1 MKTFKEF
8 AVPTLI
14 LFLIC
19 AVATSLLA
27 LTNSVTAPKIKELSA
42 QTELAARK
50 KVLAEAE
57 NFVQE
62 ADITL
67 DGKVYECFKGVK
79 GGRVSGYV
87 FTTVAKGYGGD
98 IKVMTGVDADGK
110 VSGVEI
116 LEISETA
123 GLGMNAKKPDFL
135 IQYIGKSGE
144 IFVSKD
150 KAGENSIDAL
160 TGATISSRAVTGA
173 VNNALRLFEAANNG
187 IELLNDQGGAQ

>member
-19 AVATSLLA
+19 AVATTLLA
-27 LTNSVTAPKIKELSA
+27 LTNDVTAPKIQELAA

-50 KVLAEAE
+50 KVLADAE
-57 NFVQE
+57 EFVQQ
-62 ADITL
+62 DSINL
-67 DGKVYECFKGVK
+67 DGKEYECFKGVK
-79 GGRVSGYV
+79 GDEVTGYV
-87 FTTVAKGYGGD
+87 FTTAAKGYGGD
-98 IKVMTGVDADGK
+98 IKVMTGVDAQGK

-135 IQYIGKSGE
+135 NQFIGKTFE

-150 KAGENSIDAL
+150 KPGENSVDAL
-160 TGATISSRAVTGA
+160 TGATISSRAVTSA
-173 VNNALRLFEAANNG
+173 VNNALRLFEAATNDYK
-187 IELLNDQGGAQ
+187 LLNDQGGEQ

>member
-1 MKTFKEF
+1 MKL
-8 AVPTLI
+8 PRI
-14 LFLIC
+14 I
-19 AVATSLLA
+19 
-27 LTNSVTAPKIKELSA
+27 
-42 QTELAARK
+42 
-50 KVLAEAE
+50 
-57 NFVQE
+57 
-62 ADITL
+62 L

-79 GGRVSGYV
+79 GGSVSGYV

-135 IQYIGKSGE
+135 SQYVGKSGE

-150 KAGENSIDAL
+150 KPGENSIDAL

>member
-19 AVATSLLA
+19 AVAATLLA
-27 LTNSVTAPKIKELSA
+27 LTNDVTAPKIQELAS

-50 KVLAEAE
+50 KVLADAE
-57 NFVQE
+57 EFVQQ
-62 ADITL
+62 DRITL
-67 DGKVYECFKGVK
+67 DGKEYECFKGVK
-79 GGRVSGYV
+79 GDQTSGYV
-87 FTTVAKGYGGD
+87 FTTVVKGYGGD
-98 IKVMTGVDADGK
+98 IKVMTGVDAQGR

-135 IQYIGKSGE
+135 NQFIGKTFE

-150 KAGENSIDAL
+150 KPGENSVDAL
-160 TGATISSRAVTGA
+160 TGATISSRAVTSA
-173 VNNALRLFEAANNG
+173 VNNALRLYEAATNQVQ
-187 IELLNDQGGAQ
+187 LLNGQGGEQ